1 MGNGALVAPRAPIGT
16 ATNVM
21 SPETIARA
29 ITSVVPFGCHLLA
42 SGLKTCARSVIP
54 GGNTRPVGDA
64 IDAVGVALAAVVAVG
79 VGDEAADVVAGGP
92 EDEHAAISN
101 ATMTGSAFLT

>member
-1 MGNGALVAPRAPIGT
+1 
-16 ATNVM
+16 
-21 SPETIARA
+21 
-29 ITSVVPFGCHLLA
+29 
-42 SGLKTCARSVIP
+42 
-54 GGNTRPVGDA
+54 
-64 IDAVGVALAAVVAVG
+64 VVAVG